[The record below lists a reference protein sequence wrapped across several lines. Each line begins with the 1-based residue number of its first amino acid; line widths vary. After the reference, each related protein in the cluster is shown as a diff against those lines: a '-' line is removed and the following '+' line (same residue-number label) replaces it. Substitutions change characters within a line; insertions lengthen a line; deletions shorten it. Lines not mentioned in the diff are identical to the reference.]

1 MTGPSKPGTPSSQA
15 KPRRRPG
22 RGVLSLIAGMLI
34 ASGVLRMGD
43 GVGFAFAVEH
53 ETSAQAEVASPDE
66 VAALCSPTT
75 DTSELLLAFQA
86 REARLIERES
96 QIEAR
101 LQALRVA
108 ESEISEKL
116 MALESAEV
124 SLAATLAIADGAA
137 EDDLAQLTAVYENMK
152 PQDAAALFEQMAPEF
167 SAGFMGRMR
176 PEAAAAIMTNLEPET
191 AYTIS
196 VLLAGRNA
204 LAPTE

>member
-1 MTGPSKPGTPSSQA
+1 MIMTAKSAAPSRRAT
-15 KPRRRPG
+15 PRRRAG

-34 ASGVLRMGD
+34 ASGVFRLGD
-43 GVGFAFAVEH
+43 GVGFAFAVENV
-53 ETSAQAEVASPDE
+53 TGAEPDLATPDE
-66 VAALCSPTT
+66 AGTLCSPTA
-75 DTSELLLAFQA
+75 DTSELLIAFQA

-108 ESEISEKL
+108 ETEISEKL
-116 MALESAEV
+116 TALESAES

-176 PEAAAAIMTNLEPET
+176 PEAAAAIMTNLDPGT

-196 VLLAGRNA
+196 VLLASRNA
-204 LAPTE
+204 SAPTE

>member
-1 MTGPSKPGTPSSQA
+1 MTNPLGQGAPVKRTT
-15 KPRRRPG
+15 PRRRTG

-34 ASGVLRMGD
+34 ASGVFRIGD
-43 GVGFAFAVEH
+43 GVGFAFAVE
-53 ETSAQAEVASPDE
+53 SDNLAEPE
-66 VAALCSPTT
+66 VIAAPEDTALCSPTA
-75 DTSELLLAFQA
+75 DTSELLSAFQA
-86 REARLIERES
+86 REARLTERES

-108 ESEISEKL
+108 ETEISEKL
-116 MALESAEV
+116 AALESAES

-176 PEAAAAIMTNLEPET
+176 PEAAAAIMTNLEPAT

-204 LAPTE
+204 EAPTD

>member
-1 MTGPSKPGTPSSQA
+1 
-15 KPRRRPG
+15 
-22 RGVLSLIAGMLI
+22 MLI
-34 ASGVLRMGD
+34 ASGLFRLGD
-43 GVGFAFAVEH
+43 EVGLAFAFENDLDAGQEM
-53 ETSAQAEVASPDE
+53 VATDE
-66 VAALCSPTT
+66 AASLCTPTA
-75 DTSELLLAFQA
+75 DTSELLIAFQA

-108 ESEISEKL
+108 EAEISEKL
-116 MALESAEV
+116 TALESAET

-137 EDDLAQLTAVYENMK
+137 EDDLAQLTSVYENMK
-152 PQDAAALFEQMAPEF
+152 PQYTSALCEQMAPEF

-176 PEAAAAIMTNLEPET
+176 PEAAAAIMTNLEPAT

-204 LAPTE
+204 SAPTE